1 MSPSQIQLRH
11 VEREWIVKRTGKRR
25 IVDRDICCAYVD
37 EKTGTKCDWKTT
49 DSVTKGN
56 MTTQQR
62 LEKNILRWVVTSKQ
76 PFTVVQDPDFKQIFL
91 SLATHDRSVA
101 RCNSLPILAWLTMEF
116 EYRQQ
121 VIEFTILAII
131 GLWLTTEFENWQQV
145 IEFIELQGPH
155 SGENLAATVDPGIG
169 PCSQATESPLLEP
182 MPAIAKPCFLIC
194 TADFLH

>member
-49 DSVTKGN
+49 DSVTKEN

-116 EYRQQ
+116 EYRQH
-121 VIEFTILAII
+121 
-131 GLWLTTEFENWQQV
+131 V